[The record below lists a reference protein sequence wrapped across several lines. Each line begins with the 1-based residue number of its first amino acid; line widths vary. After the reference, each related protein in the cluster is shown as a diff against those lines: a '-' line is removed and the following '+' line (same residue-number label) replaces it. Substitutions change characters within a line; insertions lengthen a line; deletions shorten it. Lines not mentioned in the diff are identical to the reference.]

1 MTKYDIIKDWK
12 DTIINIIDDVIEYDF
27 NKMSTTDLILNKDD
41 IAEKVEEQLWQTID
55 GCEDVIYYYKAEK
68 ISNVIG
74 LYNAF
79 DTSDMTGQQFNN
91 WCECAF
97 ENIYTLIYNEIDI
110 NNLIIDSIANIEA
123 TKSVKDFKIK
133 L

>member
-1 MTKYDIIKDWK
+1 MTKYDIIEDWK

-27 NKMSTTDLILNKDD
+27 NKMSTTDLILNKDY
-41 IAEKVEEQLWQTID
+41 IAEKVQEQLWETID
-55 GCEDVIYYYKAEK
+55 GCEDVIYYHKAEK
-68 ISNVIG
+68 ISNIIG

-79 DTSDMTGQQFNN
+79 DTSDMSGEKFNN
-91 WCECAF
+91 WCECAY

-110 NNLIIDSIANIEA
+110 NDLILDCIANIEA

>member
-12 DTIINIIDDVIEYDF
+12 DTIINIIEDVIEYDF
-27 NKMSTTDLILNKDD
+27 NKMSTKDLILNKFY
-41 IAEKVEEQLWQTID
+41 ISEKVEEQLWQTID
-55 GCEDVIYYYKAEK
+55 GCQDVIYYHKAEK

-79 DTSDMTGQQFNN
+79 DTSDMTGQQFKS

-110 NNLIIDSIANIEA
+110 NNLIIDTIANIEA
-123 TKSVKDFKIK
+123 TKSIKDFKIK